1 MQLSREQCCSQH
13 VIRRTCYRARNSGC
27 LSVRATEHHAICHS
41 FSRVVLGLTCP
52 WGTRA
57 CRASTAVYL
66 LLGWLWGLCRSSVAW
81 ELLHDFTTLRRFL
94 TQSGVGVK
102 GFRLMYRESL
112 CELYCNTGYAALL
125 LIVGVSEWRAVLD
138 SARLLRSLA

>member
-1 MQLSREQCCSQH
+1 MTVLLAFEIYMHLLVLDHGAQGSSVSWALH
-13 VIRRTCYRARNSGC
+13 ARGD
-27 LSVRATEHHAICHS
+27 
-41 FSRVVLGLTCP
+41 
-52 WGTRA
+52 TRA

-125 LIVGVSEWRAVLD
+125 LIVRVSEWRAVLD